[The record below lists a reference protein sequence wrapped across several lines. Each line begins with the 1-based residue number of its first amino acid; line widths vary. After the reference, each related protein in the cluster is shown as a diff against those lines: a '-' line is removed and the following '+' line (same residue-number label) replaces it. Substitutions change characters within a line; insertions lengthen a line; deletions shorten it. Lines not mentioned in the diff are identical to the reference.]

1 MKDFLFG
8 WAIISTLINIYVIWL
23 LSKKPLTENNI
34 ENLKQKNKRNKQSN
48 IDNDISSRIDL
59 DNTGNNKKTR
69 KERKILTKKDKV

>member
-59 DNTGNNKKTR
+59 ENTGNNKKTR

>member
-1 MKDFLFG
+1 MKDFLLG

-59 DNTGNNKKTR
+59 ENVNNDKKQR
-69 KERKILTKKDKV
+69 KKRKIFTKKDKV